1 MEYFGDFWNRTHE
14 GLTRVLQSL
23 HPDRSYRSEPRN
35 PDGYLRYSASQSSPP
50 FCVKVPNLSSN
61 KANPGSRKP
70 TENRYGWNDRSYLF
84 YLRGSRFSWNLNIWM
99 SFLRSVR
106 AQTIARFIIIKNLQN
121 QDLIWRIYS
130 ECVFLTFKIYF
141 RILSKETQNPF
152 LFKIQECVWIFQT
165 RRTPRNSWPL
175 CLAGALK
182 HLSSHKE
189 KGEINLQALHTINIF
204 RDYSLVKVNLSGHKL
219 ILSNYQVI
227 YFMIA
232 LNAYR
237 SSAWRRDSNSRRLI
251 WTWKIGTW

>member
-1 MEYFGDFWNRTHE
+1 M
-14 GLTRVLQSL
+14 
-23 HPDRSYRSEPRN
+23 
-35 PDGYLRYSASQSSPP
+35 
-50 FCVKVPNLSSN
+50 
-61 KANPGSRKP
+61 
-70 TENRYGWNDRSYLF
+70 
-84 YLRGSRFSWNLNIWM
+84 NIWM

-106 AQTIARFIIIKNLQN
+106 AQTIARFIIIKNPQN

-152 LFKIQECVWIFQT
+152 LLKIQECVWIFQT

-189 KGEINLQALHTINIF
+189 KGEINLQALLTINIF

-219 ILSNYQVI
+219 VLSTYQVI

-251 WTWKIGTW
+251 